1 MNRFFKIFLI
11 NLLLSIAVFSSP
23 KKALIFGVTG
33 QDGTY
38 LSEFLLERGYEVHG
52 VHRNSSFSNTIRIDP
67 LLGNPLYKGRF
78 ILHYGDITDAGSV
91 GTLLEEV
98 DPDEIYNLASQSQ
111 VRVSFDMPEYTAD
124 VGALGVLRILDAIK
138 RTGKSGKVKFYQAST
153 SEMFGKAQEIPQSE
167 TTPFHPRSPYGIAKL
182 YGYWITINYR
192 ESYGIFACNGILF
205 NHESPLRGENFVTR
219 KISLAVAKKYLG
231 MSDEV
236 LYLGNLD
243 ARRDWGYAKDY
254 VEAIWLTLQQEKPG
268 DYVIATGQ
276 AHTVREFVEL
286 AFKQISIDIGW
297 RGAGIDEVGF
307 DKATGEE
314 LVKINPY
321 YFRPAECDVLIG
333 KPKKTYDTFGW
344 KATTTFSELVK
355 IMVQEDI
362 KMLQKQCKKG
372 VENESQL

>member
-1 MNRFFKIFLI
+1 MKRFSTIFFV
-11 NLLLSIAVFSSP
+11 NVLLSITLFSSP

-52 VHRNSSFSNTIRIDP
+52 VHRNSSFSNTIRIDH
-67 LLGNPLYKGRF
+67 LLENPAYKGRL
-78 ILHYGDITDAGSV
+78 ILHYGDITDTGSV
-91 GTLLEEV
+91 VSLVEEV

-111 VRVSFDMPEYTAD
+111 VRISFDMPEYTAD
-124 VGALGVLRILDAIK
+124 AGALGVLRILDAIR

-153 SEMFGKAQEIPQSE
+153 SEMFGKAKEIPQSE

-231 MSDEV
+231 TSDEV

-243 ARRDWGYAKDY
+243 AQRDWGYAKDY
-254 VEAIWLTLQQEKPG
+254 VEAIWLVLQQEKPN

-297 RGAGIDEVGF
+297 QGTGVDEVGF
-307 DKATGEE
+307 DIATGEI

-333 KPKKTYDTFGW
+333 NPQKTYDTFGW

-372 VENESQL
+372 VESEH